1 MSEAAH
7 KTVTLDNPI
16 TRGKEVIS
24 EIQLRKPKTG
34 ELRGLNV
41 VDILNMDVNAVSN
54 LLPRITSPL
63 LTKEEVQ
70 ELAAEDF
77 VQLAGEVTSFLI
89 PKKMR

>member
-1 MSEAAH
+1 MSEATH

>member
-1 MSEAAH
+1 MSETTH

-16 TRGKEVIS
+16 TRGKEEITT
-24 EIQLRKPKTG
+24 IQLRKPKTG

-41 VDILNMDVNAVSN
+41 ADILNMDVNAMSN
-54 LLPRITSPL
+54 LLPRISSPM

-70 ELAAEDF
+70 ELAIEDF